1 MPRRQSLHSVSGQRP
16 NPTLVEAGPWPLVL
30 ADPRRIGLLPLGLR
44 VVRETGNLTRIQ
56 DRVKGSKAFLFQCFW
71 TLRFCL
77 QITRFPWVI
86 SLSKPRPASVGL
98 LQRLAWFARVKKTEP
113 RPKSW
118 SRLVHPMSASRESDS
133 SDPPLL
139 RKCSRKGFFKTVDF
153 SPVACRTADYAC
165 HARGCKLASSLPSI
179 RSPPIKKHRALC
191 TVPFVLTLIYR
202 LTAGLGLSAILPAF
216 AAENPTRQAPFAA

>member
-98 LQRLAWFARVKKTEP
+98 LQRLAWFARVKKQSHGLKVGRGSFTRCP
-113 RPKSW
+113 PHVKVILATLRYYA
-118 SRLVHPMSASRESDS
+118 SALGKVFSKRSIS
-133 SDPPLL
+133 L
-139 RKCSRKGFFKTVDF
+139 RWRAAQPTTPATPAV
-153 SPVACRTADYAC
+153 
-165 HARGCKLASSLPSI
+165 ASSRRRYP
-179 RSPPIKKHRALC
+179 RSVR
-191 TVPFVLTLIYR
+191 
-202 LTAGLGLSAILPAF
+202 
-216 AAENPTRQAPFAA
+216 RQ